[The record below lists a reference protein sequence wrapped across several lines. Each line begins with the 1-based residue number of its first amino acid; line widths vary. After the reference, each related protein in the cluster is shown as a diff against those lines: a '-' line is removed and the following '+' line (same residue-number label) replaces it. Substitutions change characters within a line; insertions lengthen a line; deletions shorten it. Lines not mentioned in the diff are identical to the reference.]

1 MMSQHIHSNDN
12 EAFVAELQQTEK
24 ALKASEQL
32 RFRAIAN
39 KDAYVTQLK
48 ENDAELKALGTTA
61 EQAEKEVQAIDAEI
75 ENKFEKIKSMIPF
88 DLLQKYN
95 MLK

>member
-1 MMSQHIHSNDN
+1 MSQHIHSNDN